1 MPAIP
6 HTCREAGHLPAS
18 SGSLGQPSERTPDML
33 GIIAAILFVIAFLL
47 NLAGTSTPA
56 VFTPTSLML
65 AGLACLAL
73 HLSGVGTGWN
83 WRRR

>member
-1 MPAIP
+1 V
-6 HTCREAGHLPAS
+6 
-18 SGSLGQPSERTPDML
+18 L
-33 GIIAAILFVIAFLL
+33 GIIAAILFMIAFLL
-47 NLAGTSTPA
+47 YAAAVAASP
-56 VFTPTSLML
+56 VFTPTSLAL

>member
-1 MPAIP
+1 
-6 HTCREAGHLPAS
+6 
-18 SGSLGQPSERTPDML
+18 ML

-56 VFTPTSLML
+56 VFTPTSLLL